1 MLARMVSF
9 QGKEVGELL
18 ESRGGRMLRVGCVIC
33 VECSEAPVFVGFWF
47 GRHVDAGR
55 RRLYSLPCVSI
66 SVCLYSCI
74 ASDGRVDGWLG
85 VMRFD
90 ERYLVT

>member
-1 MLARMVSF
+1 MCRVLGGARVCR
-9 QGKEVGELL
+9 LL
-18 ESRGGRMLRVGCVIC
+18 
-33 VECSEAPVFVGFWF
+33 F

-66 SVCLYSCI
+66 SLCLYSCI